1 MLTGPCHRAVIGL
14 PRALAL
20 AACVGCVSC
29 LADPTVPKPPDSVVA
44 AQVDP
49 PWIGVAEHD
58 TVRLR
63 ATLRGERGDTLRD
76 RVVVW
81 STLDATV
88 AQVDQSGLV
97 VGITVGTTRVA
108 AATEGRVATTDVVV
122 APPVLVGAGDIADCV
137 SPGAEAT
144 AELLDTIPGMVFT
157 AGDNAYP
164 SGSTQQFAS
173 CYAPT
178 WGRHAARTR
187 PSPGNHDYATPGA
200 APYFAY
206 FGTTAGDPRRGYY
219 SYDFA
224 GWHIVVL
231 NSNVDANTGSEQ
243 VGWLRSD
250 LANHRTPC
258 TVAMWHHPLFT
269 SGRERPD
276 TAMAVVWGVLY
287 DAGVDIV
294 INGHDHDYE
303 RFSPQTREGTR
314 G

>member
-20 AACVGCVSC
+20 AACVGGVSC
-29 LADPTVPKPPDSVVA
+29 LADPMVSKPLDSVVV
-44 AQVDP
+44 AQVVP

-63 ATLRGERGDTLRD
+63 AILRGDHGDTLRD

-88 AQVDQSGLV
+88 AQVDHSGLV
-97 VGITVGTTRVA
+97 VGIAAGTTRVA
-108 AATEGRVATTDVVV
+108 VATEGRVATTDVVV

-164 SGSTQQFAS
+164 SGSTQQFAT

-178 WGRHAARTR
+178 WGRHAGRTR
-187 PSPGNHDYATPGA
+187 PSPGNHDYATPDA

-206 FGTTAGDPRRGYY
+206 FGRTAGDPRRGYY
-219 SYDFA
+219 SYGFA

-231 NSNVDANTGSEQ
+231 
-243 VGWLRSD
+243 
-250 LANHRTPC
+250 
-258 TVAMWHHPLFT
+258 
-269 SGRERPD
+269 
-276 TAMAVVWGVLY
+276 
-287 DAGVDIV
+287 
-294 INGHDHDYE
+294 
-303 RFSPQTREGTR
+303 
-314 G
+314 